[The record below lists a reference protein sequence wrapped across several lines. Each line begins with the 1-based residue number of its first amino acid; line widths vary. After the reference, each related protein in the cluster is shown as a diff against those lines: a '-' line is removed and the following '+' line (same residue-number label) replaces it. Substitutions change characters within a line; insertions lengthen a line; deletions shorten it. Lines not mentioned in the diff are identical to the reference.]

1 MALQTEAPL
10 PHTAAVPGSRVRI
23 LIYLLFV
30 IQLVSMGAM
39 EMSGPFWPV
48 HLRGLTSSDSVFS
61 FASIAVYVGPMLG
74 IILTSAFWGR
84 IGDRYG
90 HKWMM
95 IRALAGLSL
104 TQLGLALSTD
114 IGMILVLRFLQ
125 GAFAGYIAPAQAYGV
140 SIEAPSR
147 RARLFAILQ
156 ISTNVG
162 SLLGAV
168 IGGLILD
175 YATFFWINIIAA
187 GLCALCT
194 VVAALT
200 LPDVAPLKQT
210 AVSDAPQATATRSL
224 WQASPL
230 LPLLGILGLLLLARM
245 LPQTSF
251 SLYVGSVFAVSNS
264 VVGLCYGL
272 LALGFIISAT
282 PWSRYFEHRTPQ
294 QTLHGITYVLVG
306 CIALTAVAGI
316 TRNPLVFVGA
326 YFIWGVLLGA
336 TTPVL
341 TALISKS
348 ADGVQQGHVL
358 GIAQSTSQIA
368 SIAGISAGALLSQAY
383 GLQYTYLFVS
393 LAYALAL
400 IPLIALR
407 YWPTI
412 LLAKRVTPA
421 E

>member
-1 MALQTEAPL
+1 MSHAGVIQ
-10 PHTAAVPGSRVRI
+10 GSRVRI
-23 LIYLLFV
+23 LIYLLFA

-48 HLRGLTSSDSVFS
+48 HLRGLTTSESVFS

-90 HKWMM
+90 HKLMM

-104 TQLGLALSTD
+104 TQLGLALFSD
-114 IGMILVLRFLQ
+114 IWVILILRFLQ

-168 IGGLILD
+168 VGGLILD
-175 YATFFWINIIAA
+175 YATFFWINIIASA
-187 GLCALCT
+187 LCAVCT
-194 VVAALT
+194 VIAAVT
-200 LPDVAPLKQT
+200 LPDVPPVKKAPT
-210 AVSDAPQATATRSL
+210 ADKATPTGRSGSV
-224 WQASPL
+224 WQGSPL
-230 LPLLGILGLLLLARM
+230 LSLLGVMGILLLARM
-245 LPQTSF
+245 LPQTAF
-251 SLYVGSVFAVSNS
+251 SLYVSSVFEVSNS

-272 LALGFIISAT
+272 LALGFILSAT
-282 PWSRYFEHRTPQ
+282 AWSRYFEHRGQ
-294 QTLHGITYVLVG
+294 QETLQRMTYVVLG

-316 TRNPLVFVGA
+316 TRNPLVFVVA

-341 TALISKS
+341 MALISKT
-348 ADGVQQGHVL
+348 ADSSQQGHVL
-358 GIAQSTSQIA
+358 GIAQGTAQFA
-368 SIAGISAGALLSQAY
+368 SIAGISAGGLLSQVY
-383 GLQYTYLFVS
+383 GLQYTYLFVC
-393 LAYALAL
+393 LAYGVAL
-400 IPLIALR
+400 IPIVALR
-407 YWPTI
+407 Y
-412 LLAKRVTPA
+412 RPA
-421 E
+421 VMQPSHAPPGD

>member
-1 MALQTEAPL
+1 MSHAGAIQ
-10 PHTAAVPGSRVRI
+10 GSNIRF
-23 LIYLLFV
+23 LIYLLFA
-30 IQLVSMGAM
+30 IQLISMGAM

-48 HLRGLTSSDSVFS
+48 HLRGLTSSESVFS

-90 HKWMM
+90 HKLMM

-104 TQLGLALSTD
+104 TQLGLALCND
-114 IGMILVLRFLQ
+114 IWLILVLRFLQ

-168 IGGLILD
+168 VGGLILD
-175 YATFFWINIIAA
+175 YATFFWINIIASA
-187 GLCALCT
+187 LCAVCT
-194 VVAALT
+194 VVAAVT
-200 LPDVAPLKQT
+200 LPDVPPVKK
-210 AVSDAPQATATRSL
+210 TATIQAPTTASRTDSV
-224 WQASPL
+224 WQGTPL
-230 LPLLGILGLLLLARM
+230 LSLLWVMGILLLARM

-251 SLYVGSVFAVSNS
+251 SLYVSSVFDVSNS

-272 LALGFIISAT
+272 LALGFILSAT
-282 PWSRYFEHRTPQ
+282 TWSRYFEHCTQ
-294 QTLHGITYVLVG
+294 QDTLHRIIYVVLG
-306 CIALTAVAGI
+306 CIALTALAGV
-316 TRNPLVFVGA
+316 TRNAIVFVVV

-341 TALISKS
+341 MALISKS
-348 ADGVQQGHVL
+348 ADSARQGQVL
-358 GIAQSTSQIA
+358 GIAQGTAQFA
-368 SIAGISAGALLSQAY
+368 SIAGISAGGLLSQVY
-383 GLQYTYLFVS
+383 GLQYTYLFVC
-393 LAYALAL
+393 LAYVLAL
-400 IPLIALR
+400 IPIVALR
-407 YWPTI
+407 YWPAS
-412 LLAKRVTPA
+412 LQASPA
-421 E
+421 PPGD

>member
-1 MALQTEAPL
+1 M
-10 PHTAAVPGSRVRI
+10 PHAGPVQGSSVRI
-23 LIYLLFV
+23 LIYLLFT
-30 IQLVSMGAM
+30 IQLISMGAM

-48 HLRGLTSSDSVFS
+48 HLRGLTSSESVFS

-90 HKWMM
+90 HKLMM

-104 TQLGLALSTD
+104 TQLGLALSGD
-114 IGMILVLRFLQ
+114 IWVILILRFLQ

-168 IGGLILD
+168 VGGLILD
-175 YATFFWINIIAA
+175 YATFFWINIIASA
-187 GLCALCT
+187 LCAMCT
-194 VVAALT
+194 VVAAMT
-200 LPDVAPLKQT
+200 LPDVPPVKKTT
-210 AVSDAPQATATRSL
+210 AANTPAAAGRTDSVWQSSALLSL
-224 WQASPL
+224 LSVM
-230 LPLLGILGLLLLARM
+230 GILLLART

-251 SLYVGSVFAVSNS
+251 SLYVSSVFDVSNS

-272 LALGFIISAT
+272 LALGFIVSAT
-282 PWSRYFEHRTPQ
+282 AWSRYFEHLTQ
-294 QTLHGITYVLVG
+294 QETLQRVTYVVIG
-306 CIALTAVAGI
+306 CIALTAVAGV
-316 TRNPLVFVGA
+316 TRNAFVFVIA

-341 TALISKS
+341 MALISKT
-348 ADGVQQGHVL
+348 ADNSQQGHVL
-358 GIAQSTSQIA
+358 GMAQGTAQFA
-368 SIAGISAGALLSQAY
+368 SIAGISAGGLLSQVY
-383 GLQYTYLFVS
+383 GLQYTYLFVC
-393 LAYALAL
+393 LAYTVAL
-400 IPLIALR
+400 IPIVALR
-407 YWPTI
+407 YWPVVMQPGQ
-412 LLAKRVTPA
+412 APPGD
-421 E
+421 

>member
-1 MALQTEAPL
+1 MSQAGAIQ
-10 PHTAAVPGSRVRI
+10 GSRVRI
-23 LIYLLFV
+23 LIYLLFA

-48 HLRGLTSSDSVFS
+48 HLRGLTTSEAVFS

-90 HKWMM
+90 HKLMM

-104 TQLGLALSTD
+104 TQLGLALFSD
-114 IGMILVLRFLQ
+114 IWVILILRFLQ

-168 IGGLILD
+168 VGGLILD
-175 YATFFWINIIAA
+175 YATFFWINIIASA
-187 GLCALCT
+187 LCAVCT
-194 VVAALT
+194 VIAAVT
-200 LPDVAPLKQT
+200 LPDVPPVKKAVVVDKTAP
-210 AVSDAPQATATRSL
+210 VRSGRL
-224 WQASPL
+224 WQGSPL
-230 LPLLGILGLLLLARM
+230 LSLLGVMGILLLARM

-251 SLYVGSVFAVSNS
+251 SLYVSSVFEVSNS

-272 LALGFIISAT
+272 LALGFILSAT
-282 PWSRYFEHRTPQ
+282 AWSRYFEHRGQ
-294 QTLHGITYVLVG
+294 QDTLQRMTYVVIG
-306 CIALTAVAGI
+306 CIVLTAVAGV
-316 TRNPLVFVGA
+316 THNPVVFVIA

-341 TALISKS
+341 MALISKT
-348 ADGVQQGHVL
+348 ADSSQQGHVL
-358 GIAQSTSQIA
+358 GIAQGTAQFA
-368 SIAGISAGALLSQAY
+368 SIAGISAGGLLSQVY
-383 GLQYTYLFVS
+383 GLQYTYLFVC
-393 LAYALAL
+393 LAYVVAL
-400 IPLIALR
+400 IPIVALR
-407 YWPTI
+407 YWP
-412 LLAKRVTPA
+412 AAMQASPA
-421 E
+421 PDGE

>member
-1 MALQTEAPL
+1 MSQAGAIE
-10 PHTAAVPGSRVRI
+10 GSRVRI
-23 LIYLLFV
+23 LIYLLFA

-48 HLRGLTSSDSVFS
+48 HLRGLTTSESLFS

-84 IGDRYG
+84 IGDRCG
-90 HKWMM
+90 HKLMM

-104 TQLGLALSTD
+104 TQLGLALFSD
-114 IGMILVLRFLQ
+114 IWVILILRFLQ

-168 IGGLILD
+168 VGGLILD
-175 YATFFWINIIAA
+175 YATFFWINIIASA
-187 GLCALCT
+187 LCAVCT
-194 VVAALT
+194 VIAAVT
-200 LPDVAPLKQT
+200 LPDVPPVKKVVVADKTAP
-210 AVSDAPQATATRSL
+210 VRSGSL
-224 WQASPL
+224 WQGSPL
-230 LPLLGILGLLLLARM
+230 LSLLGVMGILLLARM

-251 SLYVGSVFAVSNS
+251 SLYVSSVFEVSNS

-272 LALGFIISAT
+272 LALGFILSAT
-282 PWSRYFEHRTPQ
+282 AWSRYFEHRGQ
-294 QTLHGITYVLVG
+294 QDTLQRMTYVVIG
-306 CIALTAVAGI
+306 CIVLTAVAGV
-316 TRNPLVFVGA
+316 THNPVVFVIA

-341 TALISKS
+341 MALISKT
-348 ADGVQQGHVL
+348 ADSSQQGHVL
-358 GIAQSTSQIA
+358 GIAQGTAQFA
-368 SIAGISAGALLSQAY
+368 SIAGISAGGLLSQVY
-383 GLQYTYLFVS
+383 GLQYTYLFVC
-393 LAYALAL
+393 LAYVVAL
-400 IPLIALR
+400 IPIVALR
-407 YWPTI
+407 YWP
-412 LLAKRVTPA
+412 AAMQASPA
-421 E
+421 PDGE

>member
-1 MALQTEAPL
+1 MSQAGAI
-10 PHTAAVPGSRVRI
+10 PGSHVRI
-23 LIYLLFV
+23 LIYLLFA

-48 HLRGLTSSDSVFS
+48 HLRGLASSESVFS

-74 IILTSAFWGR
+74 IMLTSAFWGR

-90 HKWMM
+90 HKLMM

-104 TQLGLALSTD
+104 TQLGLAFFSD
-114 IGMILVLRFLQ
+114 IWVILILRFLQ

-168 IGGLILD
+168 AGGLILD
-175 YATFFWINIIAA
+175 YATFFWINIVASV
-187 GLCALCT
+187 LCALCT
-194 VVAALT
+194 VIAAVT
-200 LPDVAPLKQT
+200 LPDVPPVPKKP
-210 AVSDAPQATATRSL
+210 AVATRAPAAGTESI
-224 WQASPL
+224 WRGSPL
-230 LPLLGILGLLLLARM
+230 LSLLCVMGILLLARM

-251 SLYVGSVFAVSNS
+251 SLYVSSTFEVSHS
-264 VVGLCYGL
+264 IVGLCYGL
-272 LALGFIISAT
+272 LALGFILSAT
-282 PWSRYFEHRTPQ
+282 AWSRYFEHRSPAE
-294 QTLHGITYVLVG
+294 TLQRITYIVMA

-316 TRNPLVFVGA
+316 TRSPGVFILA

-341 TALISKS
+341 MALVSKTADSS
-348 ADGVQQGHVL
+348 RQGYVL
-358 GIAQSTSQIA
+358 GITQSTAQFA
-368 SIAGISAGALLSQAY
+368 SIAGISIGGLLSQVY
-383 GLQYTYLFVS
+383 GLPYTYLFVC
-393 LAYALAL
+393 LAYAVAL
-400 IPLIALR
+400 VPMVALR
-407 YWPTI
+407 YWSASAPSN
-412 LLAKRVTPA
+412 R
-421 E
+421 

>member
-1 MALQTEAPL
+1 MSHAGALQ
-10 PHTAAVPGSRVRI
+10 GSNVRI
-23 LIYLLFV
+23 LIYLLFA
-30 IQLVSMGAM
+30 IQLISMGAM

-48 HLRGLTSSDSVFS
+48 HLRGLTASESVFS

-90 HKWMM
+90 HKLMM

-104 TQLGLALSTD
+104 TQLGLALCSD
-114 IGMILVLRFLQ
+114 IWVILILRFLQ

-168 IGGLILD
+168 VGGLILD
-175 YATFFWINIIAA
+175 YATFFWINIIASA
-187 GLCALCT
+187 LCAVCT

-200 LPDVAPLKQT
+200 LPDVPPVKKP
-210 AVSDAPQATATRSL
+210 AVNQALTATSRTDSV
-224 WQASPL
+224 WQGSPL
-230 LPLLGILGLLLLARM
+230 LSLLCVMGILLLARM

-251 SLYVGSVFAVSNS
+251 SLYVSSVFDVSNS

-272 LALGFIISAT
+272 LALGFILSAT
-282 PWSRYFEHRTPQ
+282 AWSRYFEHRTQ
-294 QTLHGITYVLVG
+294 QDTLHRIIYVVLG
-306 CIALTAVAGI
+306 CIALTGLAGI
-316 TRNPLVFVGA
+316 TRNATVFVVA

-341 TALISKS
+341 MALISKT
-348 ADGVQQGHVL
+348 ADSSRQGHVL
-358 GIAQSTSQIA
+358 GIAQGTAQFA
-368 SIAGISAGALLSQAY
+368 SIAGISAGGLLSQVY
-383 GLQYTYLFVS
+383 GLQYTYLFVC
-393 LAYALAL
+393 LAYVLAL
-400 IPLIALR
+400 VPVVALR
-407 YWPTI
+407 YWPAS
-412 LLAKRVTPA
+412 LQASPA
-421 E
+421 PPGD

>member
-1 MALQTEAPL
+1 MS
-10 PHTAAVPGSRVRI
+10 HTGAIQGSKVRV
-23 LIYLLFV
+23 LIYLLFA

-48 HLRGLTSSDSVFS
+48 HLRGLTSSESVFS

-90 HKWMM
+90 HKLMM

-104 TQLGLALSTD
+104 TQLGLALSSD
-114 IGMILVLRFLQ
+114 IWVILILRFLQ

-168 IGGLILD
+168 VGGLVLD
-175 YATFFWINIIAA
+175 YATFFWINIIASA
-187 GLCALCT
+187 LCAVCT
-194 VVAALT
+194 VVAAVT
-200 LPDVAPLKQT
+200 LPDVPPVKKT
-210 AVSDAPQATATRSL
+210 PVDHATPAKHSGSV
-224 WQASPL
+224 WQGSPL
-230 LPLLGILGLLLLARM
+230 LSLLGVMGILLLARM

-251 SLYVGSVFAVSNS
+251 SLYVSSVFEVSNS

-272 LALGFIISAT
+272 LALGFILSAT
-282 PWSRYFEHRTPQ
+282 AWSRYFEHRTQ
-294 QTLHGITYVLVG
+294 QETMHRITYVVIG
-306 CIALTAVAGI
+306 CIALTAVAGV
-316 TRNPLVFVGA
+316 THNPVVFVIA

-341 TALISKS
+341 MALISKT
-348 ADGVQQGHVL
+348 ADSSQQGHVL
-358 GIAQSTSQIA
+358 GIAQGTAQFA
-368 SIAGISAGALLSQAY
+368 SIAGISAGGLLSQVY
-383 GLQYTYLFVS
+383 GLQYTYLFVC
-393 LAYALAL
+393 LAYGVAL
-400 IPLIALR
+400 IPIVALR
-407 YWPTI
+407 YWP
-412 LLAKRVTPA
+412 LRHQRVVN
-421 E
+421 

>member
-1 MALQTEAPL
+1 MSHAGAIQ
-10 PHTAAVPGSRVRI
+10 GSNVRI
-23 LIYLLFV
+23 LIYLLFA
-30 IQLVSMGAM
+30 IQLISMGAM

-48 HLRGLTSSDSVFS
+48 HLRGLTSSETVFS

-90 HKWMM
+90 HKLMM

-104 TQLGLALSTD
+104 TQLGLALCSD
-114 IGMILVLRFLQ
+114 IWIILVLRFLQ

-168 IGGLILD
+168 VGGLILD
-175 YATFFWINIIAA
+175 YATFFWINIIASA
-187 GLCALCT
+187 LCAVCT
-194 VVAALT
+194 VVATVT
-200 LPDVAPLKQT
+200 LPDVPPVKKP
-210 AVSDAPQATATRSL
+210 AVSQAPTTASRTDSV
-224 WQASPL
+224 WQGTPL
-230 LPLLGILGLLLLARM
+230 LSLLWVMGILLLARM

-251 SLYVGSVFAVSNS
+251 SLYVSSVFDVSNS

-272 LALGFIISAT
+272 LALGFILSAT
-282 PWSRYFEHRTPQ
+282 AWSRYFEHRTQ
-294 QTLHGITYVLVG
+294 QDTLHRIIYVVLG
-306 CIALTAVAGI
+306 CIALTALAGV
-316 TRNPLVFVGA
+316 TRNAIVFVVV

-341 TALISKS
+341 MALISKS
-348 ADGVQQGHVL
+348 ADSARQGQVL
-358 GIAQSTSQIA
+358 GIAQGTAQFA
-368 SIAGISAGALLSQAY
+368 SIAGISAGGLLSQVY
-383 GLQYTYLFVS
+383 GLQYTYLFVC
-393 LAYALAL
+393 LAYVLAL
-400 IPLIALR
+400 IPIVALR
-407 YWPTI
+407 YWPAS
-412 LLAKRVTPA
+412 LQATPA
-421 E
+421 PPGD

>member
-1 MALQTEAPL
+1 MSHAGAIQ
-10 PHTAAVPGSRVRI
+10 GSNVRI
-23 LIYLLFV
+23 LICLLFA
-30 IQLVSMGAM
+30 IQLISMGAM

-48 HLRGLTSSDSVFS
+48 HLRGLTSSETVFS

-90 HKWMM
+90 HKLMM

-104 TQLGLALSTD
+104 TQLGLALCSD
-114 IGMILVLRFLQ
+114 IWIILVLRFLQ

-168 IGGLILD
+168 VGGLILD
-175 YATFFWINIIAA
+175 YATFFWINIIASA
-187 GLCALCT
+187 LCAVCT
-194 VVAALT
+194 VVATVT
-200 LPDVAPLKQT
+200 LPDVPPVKKP
-210 AVSDAPQATATRSL
+210 AVSQAPTTASRTGSV
-224 WQASPL
+224 WQGSPL
-230 LPLLGILGLLLLARM
+230 LSLLWVMGILLLARM

-251 SLYVGSVFAVSNS
+251 SLYVSSVFDVSNS

-272 LALGFIISAT
+272 LALGFILSAT
-282 PWSRYFEHRTPQ
+282 AWSRYFEHRTQ
-294 QTLHGITYVLVG
+294 QDTLHRIIYVVLG
-306 CIALTAVAGI
+306 CIALTALAGV
-316 TRNPLVFVGA
+316 TRNAIVFVVV

-341 TALISKS
+341 MALISKS
-348 ADGVQQGHVL
+348 ADSARQGQVL
-358 GIAQSTSQIA
+358 GIAQGTAQFA
-368 SIAGISAGALLSQAY
+368 SIAGISAGGLLSQVY
-383 GLQYTYLFVS
+383 GLQYTYLFVC
-393 LAYALAL
+393 LAYVLAL
-400 IPLIALR
+400 IPIVALR
-407 YWPTI
+407 YWPAS
-412 LLAKRVTPA
+412 LQASPA
-421 E
+421 PPGD

>member
-1 MALQTEAPL
+1 MSQAGAIQ
-10 PHTAAVPGSRVRI
+10 GSRVRI
-23 LIYLLFV
+23 LIYLLFA

-48 HLRGLTSSDSVFS
+48 HLRGLTTSESLFS

-90 HKWMM
+90 HKLMM

-104 TQLGLALSTD
+104 TQLGLALFSD
-114 IGMILVLRFLQ
+114 IWVILILRFLQ

-168 IGGLILD
+168 VGGLILD
-175 YATFFWINIIAA
+175 YATFFWINIIASA
-187 GLCALCT
+187 LCAVCT
-194 VVAALT
+194 VIAAVT
-200 LPDVAPLKQT
+200 LPDVPPVKKAVVVDKT
-210 AVSDAPQATATRSL
+210 ASARSGSL
-224 WQASPL
+224 WQGSPL
-230 LPLLGILGLLLLARM
+230 LSLLGVMGILLLARM

-251 SLYVGSVFAVSNS
+251 SLYVSSVFEVSNS

-272 LALGFIISAT
+272 LALGFILSAT
-282 PWSRYFEHRTPQ
+282 AWSRYFEHRGQ
-294 QTLHGITYVLVG
+294 QDTLQRMTYVVIG
-306 CIALTAVAGI
+306 CIVLTAVAGI
-316 TRNPLVFVGA
+316 THNPLVFVVA

-341 TALISKS
+341 MALISKT
-348 ADGVQQGHVL
+348 ADSSQQGHVL
-358 GIAQSTSQIA
+358 GIAQGTAQFA
-368 SIAGISAGALLSQAY
+368 SIAGISAGGLLSQVY
-383 GLQYTYLFVS
+383 GLQYTYLFVC
-393 LAYALAL
+393 LAYVVAL
-400 IPLIALR
+400 IPIIALR
-407 YWPTI
+407 YWP
-412 LLAKRVTPA
+412 AAMQASPA
-421 E
+421 PDGE

>member
-1 MALQTEAPL
+1 MSHAGAIQ
-10 PHTAAVPGSRVRI
+10 GSRVRI
-23 LIYLLFV
+23 LIYLLFA

-48 HLRGLTSSDSVFS
+48 HLRGLTTSESLFS

-90 HKWMM
+90 HKLMM

-104 TQLGLALSTD
+104 TQLGLALFTD
-114 IGMILVLRFLQ
+114 IWVILILRFLQ

-168 IGGLILD
+168 VGGLILD
-175 YATFFWINIIAA
+175 YATFFWINIIASA
-187 GLCALCT
+187 LCAVCT
-194 VVAALT
+194 VIAAVT
-200 LPDVAPLKQT
+200 LPDVPPVKKAVVADKTAPT
-210 AVSDAPQATATRSL
+210 PSGSL
-224 WQASPL
+224 WQGSPL
-230 LPLLGILGLLLLARM
+230 LSLLGVMGILLLARM

-251 SLYVGSVFAVSNS
+251 SLYVSSVFDVSNS

-272 LALGFIISAT
+272 LALGFILSAT
-282 PWSRYFEHRTPQ
+282 AWSRYFEHRGQ
-294 QTLHGITYVLVG
+294 QDTLQRMTYVVIG
-306 CIALTAVAGI
+306 CIVLTAVAGI
-316 TRNPLVFVGA
+316 THNPVVFVIA

-341 TALISKS
+341 MALISKT
-348 ADGVQQGHVL
+348 ADSSQQGHVL
-358 GIAQSTSQIA
+358 GIAQGTAQFA
-368 SIAGISAGALLSQAY
+368 SIAGISAGGLLSQVY
-383 GLQYTYLFVS
+383 GLQYTYLFVC
-393 LAYALAL
+393 LAYVVAL
-400 IPLIALR
+400 IPIISLR
-407 YWPTI
+407 YWP
-412 LLAKRVTPA
+412 AAMQPSPA
-421 E
+421 PPGD

>member
-1 MALQTEAPL
+1 
-10 PHTAAVPGSRVRI
+10 
-23 LIYLLFV
+23 
-30 IQLVSMGAM
+30 MGAM

-48 HLRGLTSSDSVFS
+48 HLRGLTSSESVFS

-90 HKWMM
+90 HKLMM

-104 TQLGLALSTD
+104 TQLGLALSGD
-114 IGMILVLRFLQ
+114 IWVILILRFLQ

-168 IGGLILD
+168 VGGLILD
-175 YATFFWINIIAA
+175 YATFFWINIIASA
-187 GLCALCT
+187 LCAMCT
-194 VVAALT
+194 VVAAMT
-200 LPDVAPLKQT
+200 LPDVPPVKKTT
-210 AVSDAPQATATRSL
+210 AANTPAAAGRTDSVWQSSALLSL
-224 WQASPL
+224 LSVM
-230 LPLLGILGLLLLARM
+230 GILLLART

-251 SLYVGSVFAVSNS
+251 SLYVSSVFDVSNS

-272 LALGFIISAT
+272 LALGFIVSAT
-282 PWSRYFEHRTPQ
+282 AWSRYFEHLTQ
-294 QTLHGITYVLVG
+294 QETLQRVTYVVIG
-306 CIALTAVAGI
+306 CIALTAVAGV
-316 TRNPLVFVGA
+316 TRNAFVFVIA

-341 TALISKS
+341 MALISKT
-348 ADGVQQGHVL
+348 ADNSQQGHVL
-358 GIAQSTSQIA
+358 GIAQGTAQFA
-368 SIAGISAGALLSQAY
+368 SIAGISAGGLLSQVY
-383 GLQYTYLFVS
+383 GLQYTYLFVC
-393 LAYALAL
+393 LAYTVAL
-400 IPLIALR
+400 IPIVALR
-407 YWPTI
+407 YWPVVMQPGQ
-412 LLAKRVTPA
+412 APPGD
-421 E
+421 

>member
-1 MALQTEAPL
+1 MPRAGIPQ
-10 PHTAAVPGSRVRI
+10 GSSVRL
-23 LIYLLFV
+23 LIYLLFA

-48 HLRGLTSSDSVFS
+48 HLRQLTRDDAVFS
-61 FASIAVYVGPMLG
+61 FASTAVYVGPMLG

-90 HKWMM
+90 HKLMM

-104 TQLGLALSTD
+104 TQLGLALCND
-114 IGMILVLRFLQ
+114 IWVILVLRFLQ

-168 IGGLILD
+168 VGGLILD
-175 YATFFWINIIAA
+175 HATFFWINIVAS

-194 VVAALT
+194 VIAALT
-200 LPDVAPLKQT
+200 LPHVAPPRNEVAARPRSEPLRQGLYN
-210 AVSDAPQATATRSL
+210 PATLS
-224 WQASPL
+224 
-230 LPLLGILGLLLLARM
+230 LLGIMGLLLLARM

-251 SLYVGSVFAVSNS
+251 SLYVSSTFDVSNAM
-264 VVGLCYGL
+264 VGLCYGL
-272 LALGFIISAT
+272 LALGFILCAT
-282 PWSRYFEHRTPQ
+282 AWSRYFDQRNPT
-294 QTLHGITYVLVG
+294 QTLHAITGVVIA
-306 CIALTAVAGI
+306 CMALTALASL
-316 TRNPLVFVGA
+316 TRQPLVFALV
-326 YFIWGVLLGA
+326 YFVWGLLLGA

-348 ADGVQQGHVL
+348 TDNTHQGQVL
-358 GIAQSTSQIA
+358 GLAQGVSQTA
-368 SIAGISAGALLSQAY
+368 SIIGISLGALLSQVY
-383 GLQYTYLFVS
+383 GLQYTYLYVS
-393 LAYALAL
+393 VAYALVL
-400 IPLIALR
+400 MPLMLLR
-407 YWPTI
+407 SRPPGMPDR
-412 LLAKRVTPA
+412 AS